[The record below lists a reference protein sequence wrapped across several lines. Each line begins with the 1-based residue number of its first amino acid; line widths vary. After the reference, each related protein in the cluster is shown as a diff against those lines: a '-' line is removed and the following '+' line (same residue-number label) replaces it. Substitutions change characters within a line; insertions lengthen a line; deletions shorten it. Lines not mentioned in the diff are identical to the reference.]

1 MNSHRESQRML
12 PSVLCARS
20 RKTHL
25 YQFPFISN
33 QAAKLV
39 TVPSW
44 IVSIFILAALSI
56 YFCMNSSGGENI
68 TKSSKTLTF
77 PMIVRASVAEC
88 LVRFASVL
96 QISRW
101 KLRHPTE
108 AVLGTL
114 YIGYVWAL
122 HPQKS
127 PLPAL
132 FFSGSCP
139 GILGPG
145 PCFGRFGFLS
155 RF

>member
-33 QAAKLV
+33 QAAQLV

-68 TKSSKTLTF
+68 TKSSKTTAFL
-77 PMIVRASVAEC
+77 MIVRASVAEC

-108 AVLGTL
+108 AVLARTGSYSLVQVGWGKILSSFWRYTGSVL
-114 YIGYVWAL
+114 QGYSEYSYIL
-122 HPQKS
+122 KCS
-127 PLPAL
+127 T
-132 FFSGSCP
+132 S
-139 GILGPG
+139 
-145 PCFGRFGFLS
+145 
-155 RF
+155 